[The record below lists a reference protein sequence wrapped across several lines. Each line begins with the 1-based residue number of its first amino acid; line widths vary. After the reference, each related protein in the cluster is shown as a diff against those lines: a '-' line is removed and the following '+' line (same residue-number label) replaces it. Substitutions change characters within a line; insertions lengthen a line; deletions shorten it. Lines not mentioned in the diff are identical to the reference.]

1 MKARRE
7 ANQRNFRLEK
17 SLSRASSDERGAA
30 AVEFALVVSI
40 FLMLVLGMFTGGLA
54 WNRKHA
60 MTHGAREAA
69 RFGATLPTGK
79 AGVPSAWFDQIID
92 RAITSAYGELDT
104 GVPGRYVCVAYVGYG
119 SPSGSTFDWTSRKV
133 QSGDGPPVT
142 SSGWCFDD
150 GRGAAN
156 LNERR
161 IQVRVQ
167 RQTNFDA
174 LLISQ
179 VVTLSSDAVARF
191 EAVSP

>member
-1 MKARRE
+1 MKARKE
-7 ANQRNFRLEK
+7 ATHRTFRPEK
-17 SLSRASSDERGAA
+17 FLRRASRDERGAA

-40 FLMLVLGMFTGGLA
+40 FLMLVLGMFTGGIA
-54 WNRKHA
+54 YNRKLA

-79 AGVPSAWFDQIID
+79 AGVPGAWFDQIID
-92 RAITSAYGELDT
+92 RAISSAYGELDT

-119 SPSGSTFDWTSRKV
+119 SPNGSTADWTSKRV
-133 QSGDGPPVT
+133 QSGDDPRVT

-156 LNERR
+156 LSERR
-161 IQVRVQ
+161 VQVRVQ
-167 RQTNFDA
+167 RETDFDA
-174 LLISQ
+174 LLITQ

-191 EAVSP
+191 EAVS